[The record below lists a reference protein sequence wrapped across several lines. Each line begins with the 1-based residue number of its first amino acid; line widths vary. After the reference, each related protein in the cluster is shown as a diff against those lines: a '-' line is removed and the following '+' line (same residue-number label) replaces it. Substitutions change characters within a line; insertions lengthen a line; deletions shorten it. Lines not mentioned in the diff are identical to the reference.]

1 MTICTVLVHKRVG
14 AAPCPIPGHERIVM
28 IEDTAEIQIQKEN
41 VLRFDARRERNGLPA
56 VGRLK

>member
-1 MTICTVLVHKRVG
+1 
-14 AAPCPIPGHERIVM
+14 M